1 MASEGDPF
9 IIAVYV
15 DEILLAGEE
24 DKQMLEVKQA
34 LSKRF
39 QVKDMGELHDFLG
52 VKIVHDQHIREVWIG
67 QPGLTKTILQKFG
80 KENCN
85 AISTPVDTSTK
96 LTQAEEHDEC
106 FINRPLVAF
115 CIFQQGHGLT

>member
-52 VKIVHDQHIREVWIG
+52 VRIVQDQHTREV
-67 QPGLTKTILQKFG
+67 
-80 KENCN
+80 
-85 AISTPVDTSTK
+85 
-96 LTQAEEHDEC
+96 
-106 FINRPLVAF
+106 
-115 CIFQQGHGLT
+115 